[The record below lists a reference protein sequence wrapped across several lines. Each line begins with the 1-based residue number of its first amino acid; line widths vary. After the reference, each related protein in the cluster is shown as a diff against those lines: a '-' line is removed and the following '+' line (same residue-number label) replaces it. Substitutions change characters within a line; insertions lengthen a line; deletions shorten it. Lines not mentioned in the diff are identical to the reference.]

1 MSVRLGERWIRLSTT
16 VALNRIRKSEE
27 MEKGW
32 RKNEIA
38 LPVEFR
44 DLDPVHVVPM
54 KRVIFGYSCKQFSS
68 EINPLQKDMGRLM
81 LILMTRSIDLSNTQY
96 SLLLEAGGKFLTL
109 GSEWIGSL
117 VKYKE
122 RSICYSKLFAQDDP
136 FYTDQTGNNN
146 DECEYFGNGIINNE
160 RFFIQNYVF
169 DATFEIKF
177 NFGEDCLSYGNLT
190 TEFNS

>member
-1 MSVRLGERWIRLSTT
+1 MQAKFKMV
-16 VALNRIRKSEE
+16 
-27 MEKGW
+27 GW
-32 RKNEIA
+32 TSAPARA
-38 LPVEFR
+38 PPAR
-44 DLDPVHVVPM
+44 SQPAH
-54 KRVIFGYSCKQFSS
+54 
-68 EINPLQKDMGRLM
+68 
-81 LILMTRSIDLSNTQY
+81 ILFSNT
-96 SLLLEAGGKFLTL
+96 G
-109 GSEWIGSL
+109 IGSL

-136 FYTDQTGNNN
+136 LYTDQTGNNN
-146 DECEYFGNGIINNE
+146 DECEYFGNGMINNE